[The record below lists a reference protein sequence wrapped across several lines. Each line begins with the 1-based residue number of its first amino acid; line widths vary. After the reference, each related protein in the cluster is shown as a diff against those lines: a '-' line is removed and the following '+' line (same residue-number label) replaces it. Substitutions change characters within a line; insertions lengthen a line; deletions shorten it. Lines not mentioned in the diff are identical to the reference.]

1 MSDGMVAVP
10 QAFCCDV
17 AFHPPLAP
25 CTIFYRTQHL
35 RPLIGRIIRAYE

>member
-25 CTIFYRTQHL
+25 CTIFYRTQHW
-35 RPLIGRIIRAYE
+35 RAEWKDHQGL